1 MHKDTRW
8 SYRQLMAWQEGESIS
23 FNGLATC
30 SLATFQWLSSFSAVY
45 SQHKLGSMGDR
56 GKEIHIKL

>member
-30 SLATFQWLSSFSAVY
+30 SLATFQWMCSFSAVY
-45 SQHKLGSMGDR
+45 AQHKLGSMGDEE
-56 GKEIHIKL
+56 KKYT